1 MWRSTMQFRSR
12 IRRSMISLPVLSAV
26 LACLAIC
33 GAARVPFAPAQ
44 ELSATRGPEE
54 DLGGSTPRR
63 AVHAYLGACN
73 AGDYAS
79 AATYLNLGS
88 IPAEDR
94 AGRGPVVARH
104 LKVVLD
110 QTLWI
115 DLDSLSDKP
124 EGVSDDGLPPGLDR
138 IGTVSTSRG
147 NIDVLLQRIRGD
159 EGREEWVFASS
170 TVRLIP
176 ALYLEYGY
184 GVLGELLPAPFLT
197 IRFLEVQLWQWIGL
211 IIIMLLSF
219 AVASVIRA
227 VFQRIVAPITRRTD
241 TDIDDKLI
249 ALATRP
255 ATFLI
260 TLLCFTAG
268 SRLLRLSV
276 PVHQALVVLEKVFA
290 VLIVTWLF
298 VRLADVAVDVAR
310 HRLEIQGRKSLA
322 TILPLGRKTVKVL
335 MALLAF
341 VVMLQTLGFNVTG
354 LVAGLGVG
362 GLAVALAAQKTLENL
377 FGGVTLTADQPVRVG
392 DFCRF
397 GDKVGTIEDVGLR
410 STRVRTLDRTL
421 VTIPNAEFSQMQIEN
436 FAARDRIRLHLMIG
450 LRYET
455 TPDQLRHVLTG
466 LRKLLLAHPK
476 VHPDP
481 ARIRFFGFG
490 AYSLDLEVF
499 AYILTQDYSE
509 FLAVQEDI
517 MLRMMDIV
525 AESGTGFAFPSQTIY
540 LGRDDGLDAERSREA
555 EKNVRLWRD
564 EGTLPF
570 PDFTP
575 QTVAEIDDSL
585 DYPPLG
591 SATRNRE
598 S

>member
-1 MWRSTMQFRSR
+1 MWRSTMQFRPQ
-12 IRRSMISLPVLSAV
+12 ICRSMVSWPVLSAL
-26 LACLAIC
+26 LACLVIC
-33 GAARVPFAPAQ
+33 VTARVPVAPAQ
-44 ELSATRGPEE
+44 QPSAARGPEE
-54 DLGGSTPRR
+54 DIGGAAPRR
-63 AVHAYLGACN
+63 AVHAYLEACN
-73 AGDYAS
+73 AGDYPR

-88 IPAEDR
+88 IAERER
-94 AGRGPVVARH
+94 ANRGPVLARH

-115 DLDSLSDKP
+115 DLDSLSDQS
-124 EGVSDDGLPPGLDR
+124 EGMTDDGLPPGLDR
-138 IGTVSTSRG
+138 IGTISTGRG
-147 NIDVLLQRIRGD
+147 KVDVLLQRIRGED
-159 EGREEWVFASS
+159 GRQEWVFASS

-184 GVLGELLPAPFLT
+184 GALGELLPAPFFT

-211 IIIMLLSF
+211 ILIMLLSF
-219 AVASVIRA
+219 AVACVIRA
-227 VFQRIVAPITRRTD
+227 VFQRIMAPITRRTD
-241 TDIDDKLI
+241 TDLDDKLV
-249 ALATRP
+249 ALASRP
-255 ATFLI
+255 ATLLI
-260 TLLCFTAG
+260 ALLCFTAV

-276 PVHQALVVLEKVFA
+276 PVHEALVILEKVFA
-290 VLIVTWLF
+290 VLVVTWLF
-298 VRLADVAVDVAR
+298 VRLADVVADVAR
-310 HRLEIQGRKSLA
+310 NRLEIQGRKSLVA
-322 TILPLGRKTVKVL
+322 ILPLGRKTVKVL
-335 MALLAF
+335 MAILAF
-341 VVMLQTLGFNVTG
+341 VAMLQTLGFNVTG

-377 FGGVTLTADQPVRVG
+377 FGGVTLSADQPVRVG

-410 STRVRTLDRTL
+410 STRIRTLDRTL

-455 TPDQLRHVLTG
+455 TPDQLRHVLTQ

-499 AYILTQDYSE
+499 AYVLTQDYSE
-509 FLAVQEDI
+509 FLAVREDI

-525 AESGTGFAFPSQTIY
+525 AESGTGFAFPSQTLY

-555 EKNVRLWRD
+555 ERAVRLWRD

-591 SATRNRE
+591 SAARNQA